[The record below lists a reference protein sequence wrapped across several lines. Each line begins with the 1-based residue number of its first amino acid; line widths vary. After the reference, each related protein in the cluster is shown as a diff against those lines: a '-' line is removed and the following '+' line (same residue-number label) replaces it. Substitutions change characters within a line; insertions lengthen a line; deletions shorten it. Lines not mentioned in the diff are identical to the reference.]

1 MSLEETL
8 GEGATEAF
16 TLAVTFSDDQPSILY
31 GDYVDTPPWIGDVN
45 IEVPDHKPWPGPGVW
60 KLVYVIWSDA
70 QVQIF
75 FKDGVMV
82 WSNGICSQ
90 EGGDPGIRL
99 QRLFNQKMLEFLNEY
114 ISLQKIDLPNIEA
127 FYNPFLKNGFVI
139 QEVSDSDNIAKL
151 ISDNNK
157 IASCINWFE
166 SGANPENEPEWRQN
180 V

>member
-1 MSLEETL
+1 MSLEQTL

-16 TLAVTFSDDQPSILY
+16 TLAVTFPDDQPSIVY
-31 GDYVDTPPWIGDVN
+31 GDYVDTPPWLEGLN
-45 IEVPDHKPWPGPGVW
+45 IEVPPHEPWPGPGIW
-60 KLVYVIWSDA
+60 KLAYVIWSDA

-82 WSNGICSQ
+82 WSNGICAQ

-99 QRLFNQKMLEFLNEY
+99 QRLFNEKMLEFLNNY
-114 ISLQKIDLPNIEA
+114 VSLQKIDLPNIEA

-139 QEVSDSDNIAKL
+139 EEVIGTTAKL
-151 ISDNNK
+151 VSDNNK
-157 IASCINWFE
+157 IASYINWLE
-166 SGANPENEPEWRQN
+166 AGANPDNEPEWRQN